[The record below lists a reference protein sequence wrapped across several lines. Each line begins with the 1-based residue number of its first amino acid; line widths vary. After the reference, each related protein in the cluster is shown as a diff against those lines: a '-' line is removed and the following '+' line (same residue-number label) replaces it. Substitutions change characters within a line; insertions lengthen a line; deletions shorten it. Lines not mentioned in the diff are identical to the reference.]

1 MGDAHTTTLFILAGF
16 AVFTISLLLL
26 FNDSFNKKLTKLEI
40 GAGTYFFGTLVIPLI
55 LLMFGLLIMY
65 QIINPNI

>member
-16 AVFTISLLLL
+16 AVLTISWLLL
-26 FNDSFNKKLTKLEI
+26 FNASFLEKLVELEI
-40 GAGTYFFGTLVIPLI
+40 GGGTYFFGTLVIPLI

-65 QIINPNI
+65 QIINP

>member
-16 AVFTISLLLL
+16 AVLTISWLAI
-26 FNDSFNKKLTKLEI
+26 FIPNFFEKI
-40 GAGTYFFGTLVIPLI
+40 GNPGGGTYFFGTLVIPLI

-65 QIINPNI
+65 QIINP